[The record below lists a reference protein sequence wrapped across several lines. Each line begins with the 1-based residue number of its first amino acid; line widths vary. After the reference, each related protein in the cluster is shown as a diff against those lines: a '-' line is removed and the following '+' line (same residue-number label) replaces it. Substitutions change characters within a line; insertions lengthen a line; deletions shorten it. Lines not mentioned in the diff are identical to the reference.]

1 MSTTAKAS
9 EHIKPCNIAQCE
21 RHNRR
26 DADYIASL
34 NPTRLYIRTELT
46 RDNETYVAPDMV
58 GITLQQHYDN
68 IKALVKEKTG
78 RAMQEKDV
86 EYTDKKGV
94 KRVRKGSSPIREGVV
109 NIKPDTTMDDLLQ
122 YAERVHERW
131 GIRALQIHIHKD
143 EGHYE
148 VMEQREQCQAGLNIA
163 ESRQNSAEPDTEDP
177 TSWEPNYHAHIIWD
191 WMDHDTGKSFKLNAE
206 DMSAIQ
212 DLVAETLDMQ
222 RGQKKS
228 ETGIDHLER
237 NDFIIRKQ
245 ESKKKQLQEEAKK
258 VVAEKE
264 EVEAEVETAKTEV
277 ADLWKEHDYLTSANR
292 TKAERSNRLDLDIR
306 TKTNRSQALDNAID
320 AKKQEVAGL
329 SAKADEKL
337 RDCYTIKERGNWQDP
352 MFFAMSAYIY
362 RIDEGL
368 QFCIKAIQDYAYSG
382 FGGRGGKHGDIF
394 WDNESFAIK
403 QYLKMFADLA
413 SATLKQVADWFVW
426 LASTLGRFNANELRR
441 ADHEVHDIADG
452 RYDGRIQKFQQGLS
466 R

>member
-1 MSTTAKAS
+1 MATTAKAS
-9 EHIKPCNIAQCE
+9 EHIKPCNIAQSE

-34 NPTRLYIRTELT
+34 NPAMLYIRKDLAHL
-46 RDNETYVAPDMV
+46 NEVYVAPDMEGV
-58 GITLQQHYDN
+58 SLQQYYDD
-68 IKALVKEKTG
+68 IRVMVKQKTG

-86 EYTDKKGV
+86 KFTDKKG
-94 KRVRKGSSPIREGVV
+94 KQRVRQGCSPIREGVV
-109 NIKPDTTMDDLLQ
+109 NIKPDTTMEDLLR
-122 YAERVHERW
+122 YVERVHERW

-148 VMEQREQCQAGLNIA
+148 N
-163 ESRQNSAEPDTEDP
+163 TEDP
-177 TSWEPNYHAHIIWD
+177 ASWEPNYHAHIIWD
-191 WMDHDTGKSFKLNAE
+191 WMDHNTGKSFKLNAE

-237 NDFIIRKQ
+237 NDFIIQKQ
-245 ESKKKQLQEEAKK
+245 ENKKKQLQEEAKK
-258 VVAEKE
+258 AIAEKE
-264 EVEAEVETAKTEV
+264 EADAEVEAAKTEV

-292 TKAERSNRLDLDIR
+292 TKVERSNRLDLDIR
-306 TKTNRSQALDNAID
+306 NKTNCSQALDDAID

-337 RDCYTIKERGNWQDP
+337 RDFYTIKERGNWQDP

-394 WDNESFAIK
+394 WDNESYAIK
-403 QYLKMFADLA
+403 QYLKMFSDLA

-426 LASTLGRFNANELRR
+426 LAGTLGRFNANELRR

-452 RYDGRIQKFQQGLS
+452 RYDGRIQKIRQGVS

>member
-1 MSTTAKAS
+1 MATTAKAS
-9 EHIKPCNIAQCE
+9 EHIKPCNISQSE

-34 NPTRLYIRTELT
+34 NPAMLYIRKDLAHL
-46 RDNETYVAPDMV
+46 NEVYVAPDMEGV
-58 GITLQQHYDN
+58 SLQQYYED
-68 IKALVKEKTG
+68 IRVMVKQKTG

-86 EYTDKKGV
+86 EFTDKKG
-94 KRVRKGSSPIREGVV
+94 KQRVRQGCSPIREGVV
-109 NIKPDTTMDDLLQ
+109 NIKPDTTMEDLLR

-148 VMEQREQCQAGLNIA
+148 N
-163 ESRQNSAEPDTEDP
+163 TEDP
-177 TSWEPNYHAHIIWD
+177 ASWEPNYHAHIIWD

-237 NDFIIRKQ
+237 NDFIIQKQ

-258 VVAEKE
+258 AIAEKE
-264 EVEAEVETAKTEV
+264 EANAEVEAAKTEV

-292 TKAERSNRLDLDIR
+292 TKVERSNRLDLDIR
-306 TKTNRSQALDNAID
+306 TKTNRSQALDDTIE
-320 AKKQEVAGL
+320 AKRKEVTKL
-329 SAKADEKL
+329 EAKADKKL
-337 RDCYTIKERGNWQDP
+337 QDFYTIKERGDWQDP

-368 QFCIKAIQDYAYSG
+368 QFCIKAIQDFAYSG

-394 WDNESFAIK
+394 WDNESYAIK
-403 QYLKMFADLA
+403 QYLKMFAELA

-426 LASTLGRFNANELRR
+426 LAGTLGRFNANELRR

-452 RYDGRIQKFQQGLS
+452 RYDGRIQKCQQGMS

>member
-1 MSTTAKAS
+1 MATTAKAS
-9 EHIKPCNIAQCE
+9 EHIKPCNIAQSE

-34 NPTRLYIRTELT
+34 NPAMLYIRKDLAHL
-46 RDNETYVAPDMV
+46 NEVYVAPDMEGV
-58 GITLQQHYDN
+58 SLQQYYED
-68 IKALVKEKTG
+68 IRVMVKQKTG

-86 EYTDKKGV
+86 KFTDKKG
-94 KRVRKGSSPIREGVV
+94 KQRVRQGCSPIREGVV
-109 NIKPDTTMDDLLQ
+109 NIKPDTTMEDLLR

-148 VMEQREQCQAGLNIA
+148 
-163 ESRQNSAEPDTEDP
+163 DTNDP
-177 TSWEPNYHAHIIWD
+177 ASWEPNYHAHIIWD

-237 NDFIIRKQ
+237 NDFIILKQ

-258 VVAEKE
+258 AIAEKE
-264 EVEAEVETAKTEV
+264 EAEAEVEAAKTEV

-292 TKAERSNRLDLDIR
+292 TKVERSNRLDLDIR
-306 TKTNRSQALDNAID
+306 NKTNRFQALDDAID
-320 AKKQEVAGL
+320 AKKQEVAEL
-329 SAKADEKL
+329 AAKADEKL
-337 RDCYTIKERGNWQDP
+337 QDFYTIKERGNWQDP

-368 QFCIKAIQDYAYSG
+368 QFCIKAIQDFAYSG

-394 WDNESFAIK
+394 WDNESYAIK
-403 QYLKMFADLA
+403 QYLKMFAELA

-426 LASTLGRFNANELRR
+426 LASTLGGFNANELRR

-452 RYDGRIQKFQQGLS
+452 RYDGRIQKYQQGMS

>member
-1 MSTTAKAS
+1 MATTAKAS
-9 EHIKPCNIAQCE
+9 EHIKPCNIAQSE

-34 NPTRLYIRTELT
+34 NPAMLYIRKDLAHL
-46 RDNETYVAPDMV
+46 NEVYVAPDMEGV
-58 GITLQQHYDN
+58 SLQQYYDD
-68 IKALVKEKTG
+68 IRVMVKQKTG

-86 EYTDKKGV
+86 KFTDKKG
-94 KRVRKGSSPIREGVV
+94 KQRVRQGCSPIREGVV
-109 NIKPDTTMDDLLQ
+109 NIKPDTTMEDLLR
-122 YAERVHERW
+122 YVERVHERW

-148 VMEQREQCQAGLNIA
+148 N
-163 ESRQNSAEPDTEDP
+163 TEDP
-177 TSWEPNYHAHIIWD
+177 ASWEPNYHAHIIWD
-191 WMDHDTGKSFKLNAE
+191 WMDHNTGKSFKLNAE

-237 NDFIIRKQ
+237 NDFIILKQ

-258 VVAEKE
+258 AIAEKE
-264 EVEAEVETAKTEV
+264 EAEAEVEAAKTEV

-292 TKAERSNRLDLDIR
+292 TKVERSNRLDLDIR
-306 TKTNRSQALDNAID
+306 NKTNCSQALDDAID

-337 RDCYTIKERGNWQDP
+337 RDFYTIKERGNWQDP

-394 WDNESFAIK
+394 WDNESYAIK
-403 QYLKMFADLA
+403 QYLKMFSDLA

-426 LASTLGRFNANELRR
+426 LAGTLGRFNANELRR

-452 RYDGRIQKFQQGLS
+452 RYDRRILLVSAKT
-466 R
+466 

>member
-1 MSTTAKAS
+1 MATTAKAS
-9 EHIKPCNIAQCE
+9 EHIKPCNIAQSE

-34 NPTRLYIRTELT
+34 NPAMLYIRKDLAHL
-46 RDNETYVAPDMV
+46 NEVYVAPDMEGV
-58 GITLQQHYDN
+58 SLQQYYED
-68 IKALVKEKTG
+68 IRVMVKQKTG

-86 EYTDKKGV
+86 MFTDKKG
-94 KRVRKGSSPIREGVV
+94 KQRVRQGCSPIREGVV
-109 NIKPDTTMDDLLQ
+109 NIKPDTTMEDLLR
-122 YAERVHERW
+122 YVKRVHERW
-131 GIRALQIHIHKD
+131 GIRAIQIHIHKD

-148 VMEQREQCQAGLNIA
+148 
-163 ESRQNSAEPDTEDP
+163 DTNDP
-177 TSWEPNYHAHIIWD
+177 ASWEPNYHAHIIWD
-191 WMDHDTGKSFKLNAE
+191 WMDHNTGKSFKLNAE

-237 NDFIIRKQ
+237 NDFIIQKQ
-245 ESKKKQLQEEAKK
+245 ENKKKQLQEEAKK
-258 VVAEKE
+258 AIAEKE
-264 EVEAEVETAKTEV
+264 EADAEVEAAKTEV

-292 TKAERSNRLDLDIR
+292 TKVERSNRLDLDIR
-306 TKTNRSQALDNAID
+306 NKTNCSQALDDAID

-337 RDCYTIKERGNWQDP
+337 RDFYTIKERGNWQDP

-368 QFCIKAIQDYAYSG
+368 QFCIKAIQDFAYSG

-394 WDNESFAIK
+394 WDNESYAIK
-403 QYLKMFADLA
+403 QYLKMFSDLA

-426 LASTLGRFNANELRR
+426 LAGTLGRFNANELRR

-452 RYDGRIQKFQQGLS
+452 RYDGRIQKIRQGVS

>member
-1 MSTTAKAS
+1 MATTAKAS
-9 EHIKPCNIAQCE
+9 EHIKPCNISQSE

-34 NPTRLYIRTELT
+34 NPAMLYIRKDLAYL
-46 RDNETYVAPDMV
+46 NEVYVAPDMEGV
-58 GITLQQHYDN
+58 SLQQHYDD
-68 IKALVKEKTG
+68 IRIMVKQKTG

-86 EYTDKKGV
+86 KFTDKKG
-94 KRVRKGSSPIREGVV
+94 KQRVRQGCSPIRERVV
-109 NIKPDTTMDDLLQ
+109 NIKPDTTMEDLLR
-122 YAERVHERW
+122 YVKRVHERW
-131 GIRALQIHIHKD
+131 GIRAIQIHIHKD

-148 VMEQREQCQAGLNIA
+148 
-163 ESRQNSAEPDTEDP
+163 DTNDP
-177 TSWEPNYHAHIIWD
+177 ASWEPNYHAHIIWD
-191 WMDHDTGKSFKLNAE
+191 WMDHNTGKSFKLNAE

-228 ETGIDHLER
+228 ETGIDHLQR
-237 NDFIIRKQ
+237 NDFIIQKQ
-245 ESKKKQLQEEAKK
+245 ENKKKQLQEEAKK
-258 VVAEKE
+258 AIAEKE
-264 EVEAEVETAKTEV
+264 EADAEVEAAKTEV

-292 TKAERSNRLDLDIR
+292 TKVERSNRLDLDIR
-306 TKTNRSQALDNAID
+306 NKTNCSQALDDAID

-337 RDCYTIKERGNWQDP
+337 RDFYTIKERGNWQDP

-368 QFCIKAIQDYAYSG
+368 QFCIKAIQDFAYSG

-394 WDNESFAIK
+394 WDNESYAIK

-452 RYDGRIQKFQQGLS
+452 RYDGRIQKYQQGMS

>member
-1 MSTTAKAS
+1 MATTAKAS
-9 EHIKPCNIAQCE
+9 EHIKPCNIAQSE

-26 DADYIASL
+26 DTDYIATL
-34 NPTRLYIRTELT
+34 NPAMLYIRKDLT
-46 RDNETYVAPDMV
+46 PLNGVYVAPDMQ
-58 GITLQQHYDN
+58 GISLQQHYDN
-68 IKALVKEKTG
+68 IRIMVKQKTG

-86 EYTDKKGV
+86 EFTDKKGK
-94 KRVRKGSSPIREGVV
+94 KRVRQGCSPIREGVV
-109 NIKPDTTMDDLLQ
+109 NIKPDTTMDDLLE
-122 YAERVHERW
+122 YTRKVNERW
-131 GIRALQIHIHKD
+131 GIRAIQIHVHKD

-148 VMEQREQCQAGLNIA
+148 
-163 ESRQNSAEPDTEDP
+163 DTEDSA
-177 TSWEPNYHAHIIWD
+177 SWEPNYHAHIIWD

-237 NDFIIRKQ
+237 NDFIIQKQ

-264 EVEAEVETAKTEV
+264 EAEAEVKVAKTEV

-292 TKAERSNRLDLDIR
+292 TKVERSNRLDREIR
-306 TKTNRSQALDNAID
+306 SKQNRSQSLDDIID
-320 AKKQEVAGL
+320 AKRKEVGQLA
-329 SAKADEKL
+329 AKAYEKL
-337 RDCYTIKERGNWQDP
+337 QDPYTIKEHGDWQDP

-362 RIDEGL
+362 RLDEGL
-368 QFCIKAIQDYAYSG
+368 QFCIKAIQDFAYSG

-394 WDNESFAIK
+394 WDNESYAIK
-403 QYLKMFADLA
+403 HYLKMFADLA
-413 SATLKQVADWFVW
+413 SATLKQVANWFVW
-426 LASTLGRFNANELRR
+426 LASTLGKFNANELRR

-452 RYDGRIQKFQQGLS
+452 RYDGRIQRFVNNQGQS
-466 R
+466 I

>member
-1 MSTTAKAS
+1 MATTAKAS
-9 EHIKPCNIAQCE
+9 EHIKPCNIAQSE

-34 NPTRLYIRTELT
+34 NPAMLYIRKDLAHQ
-46 RDNETYVAPDMV
+46 NEVYVAPDMV
-58 GITLQQHYDN
+58 GVSLQQHYED
-68 IKALVKEKTG
+68 IRVMVKQKTG

-86 EYTDKKGV
+86 KFTDKKG
-94 KRVRKGSSPIREGVV
+94 KQRVRQGCSPIREGVV
-109 NIKPDTTMDDLLQ
+109 NIKPDTTMEDLLR
-122 YAERVHERW
+122 YVERVHERW

-148 VMEQREQCQAGLNIA
+148 
-163 ESRQNSAEPDTEDP
+163 DTNDP
-177 TSWEPNYHAHIIWD
+177 ASWEPNYHAHIIWD

-237 NDFIIRKQ
+237 NDFIIQKQ

-258 VVAEKE
+258 AIAEKE
-264 EVEAEVETAKTEV
+264 EAEAEVEAAKTEV

-292 TKAERSNRLDLDIR
+292 TKVERSNRLDLDIR
-306 TKTNRSQALDNAID
+306 NKTNCSQALDDAID

-337 RDCYTIKERGNWQDP
+337 RDFYTIKERGNWQDP

-394 WDNESFAIK
+394 WDNESYAIK
-403 QYLKMFADLA
+403 QYLKMFSDLA

-426 LASTLGRFNANELRR
+426 LAGTLGRFNANELRR

-452 RYDGRIQKFQQGLS
+452 RYDGRIQKFQQGIS

>member
-1 MSTTAKAS
+1 MATTAKAS
-9 EHIKPCNIAQCE
+9 EHIKPCNIAQSE

-34 NPTRLYIRTELT
+34 NPAMLYIRKDLAHL
-46 RDNETYVAPDMV
+46 NEVYVAPGMEGV
-58 GITLQQHYDN
+58 SLQQHYDD
-68 IKALVKEKTG
+68 IRIMVKQKTG

-86 EYTDKKGV
+86 KFTDKKG
-94 KRVRKGSSPIREGVV
+94 KQRVRQGCSPIREGVV
-109 NIKPDTTMDDLLQ
+109 NIKPDTTMKDLLR
-122 YAERVHERW
+122 YVERVHERW
-131 GIRALQIHIHKD
+131 GIRAIQIHIHKD

-148 VMEQREQCQAGLNIA
+148 DKENPE
-163 ESRQNSAEPDTEDP
+163 
-177 TSWEPNYHAHIIWD
+177 SWEPNYHAHIIWD

-212 DLVAETLDMQ
+212 DLVAETLDMP

-237 NDFIIRKQ
+237 NDFIIQKQ
-245 ESKKKQLQEEAKK
+245 ENKKKQLQEEAKK
-258 VVAEKE
+258 AAAEKE
-264 EVEAEVETAKTEV
+264 EADAEVDAAKTEV

-306 TKTNRSQALDNAID
+306 TKTNRSQSLDCTIE
-320 AKKQEVAGL
+320 AKKQEVGKL

-337 RDCYTIKERGNWQDP
+337 RDFYTIKERGNWQDP

-368 QFCIKAIQDYAYSG
+368 QFCIKAIQDFAYSG

-394 WDNESFAIK
+394 RDNVSYAIMH
-403 QYLKMFADLA
+403 YMKMFAELA

-452 RYDGRIQKFQQGLS
+452 RYDGRIQKYQQGLT